1 MISNYKTNLIELH
14 ISVFLFGFAALFG
27 KLINQSPIVIVCGRS
42 LFAIAVLFIVL
53 KFLKQNL
60 KLSSHKDFLALILL
74 GIILAVHWFSF
85 FKSVQVS
92 NVAICVLTFSTYP
105 MFVTF
110 LEPYFFKEKIRLFD
124 IMTAFITLFGIS
136 LIVLKFEL
144 ENNLTQGA
152 LWGILA
158 GFTCALLSIFNKKY
172 VRKYSS
178 SLLAFYENLVCA
190 VVLFPFLI
198 FMRPVLYAKDIFL
211 LLILGV
217 IFTALAHS
225 LFIKG
230 MTHVKAQLASI
241 ITCLE
246 PIYGIVFAI
255 FLLHE
260 IPQGRTILGGAVII
274 GATILATVKSK

>member
-136 LIVLKFEL
+136 LIVPKFEL

>member
-144 ENNLTQGA
+144 ENNLMQGA

>member
-53 KFLKQNL
+53 RFLKQNL
-60 KLSSHKDFLALILL
+60 KLSSRKDYLALILL

-136 LIVLKFEL
+136 LIVPKFEL

-178 SLLAFYENLVCA
+178 LLLAFYENLVCA